1 MDGENTNGN
10 GVRGSDGGTQSIVIR
25 ESPGTRKLS
34 LEVDCLSLDVALS
47 LLERAHREI
56 ESRFRFL
63 RAQEL
68 LVEAQNNQRI
78 AEIAGNAMRR
88 GPRGV

>member
-10 GVRGSDGGTQSIVIR
+10 GVRGIDGGTQSITIR
-25 ESPGTRKLS
+25 ERPGTRKME
-34 LEVDCLSLDVALS
+34 LEFDCLSLDVVLS

-56 ESRFRFL
+56 ESRYRL
-63 RAQEL
+63 QRAQEL

-88 GPRGV
+88 GPRGA

>member
-56 ESRFRFL
+56 ESRFRIM